1 MTSSIRK
8 VLLRGVGFAAASS
21 ALLTGPV
28 LAGTPTGETSASQE
42 QAAAPAELILNAETA
57 PAAPQVAQTY
67 VAPVVAEVVEVE
79 SVNGWYLTVGAGA
92 AWPSDLGARTTG
104 LEDLGFDQNYN
115 GDLSFGGGF
124 SGDGGIGY
132 DFGAI
137 RAELTYG
144 YTRSSLNEVSFGDFD
159 TDASGIINKND
170 VMASLYWDIL
180 PGRWTPYIGGGVG
193 YTNLSTPS
201 FTVDGYRTDDG
212 NEGLFGWQA
221 KVGVSYALA
230 YNWDIYV
237 EGTYSGAEGF
247 ETDNLRL
254 DAYEDF
260 GAKLGFRYRFASPP
274 VVVVEA
280 PAPAP
285 EPMPEPAPMPM
296 PEPEPAPIRGLW

>member
-8 VLLRGVGFAAASS
+8 VLLRGFGFAAASS

-28 LAGTPTGETSASQE
+28 LAGAPTGEGSAETQ

-57 PAAPQVAQTY
+57 QAAPQVAQTY
-67 VAPVVAEVVEVE
+67 VAPVAAEVVEVE

-92 AWPSDLGARTTG
+92 AWPSDIDVRTRG
-104 LEDLGFDQNYN
+104 LDPNSN
-115 GDLSFGGGF
+115 GDVSFDGGF
-124 SGDGGIGY
+124 SVDGGLGY

-144 YTRSSLNEVSFGDFD
+144 YTRSNISDVEFNNNNEFGG
-159 TDASGIINKND
+159 SGIINKND

-180 PGRWTPYIGGGVG
+180 PGRWTPYIGGGIG

-201 FTVDGYRTDDG
+201 LNIAGFRTGSG
-212 NEGLFGWQA
+212 NEGVFGWQA

-230 YNWDIYV
+230 YNWDVYV

-247 ETDNLRL
+247 DRDNISW
-254 DAYEDF
+254 DAYNDY
-260 GAKLGFRYRFASPP
+260 GAKLGFRYRFASPE
-274 VVVVEA
+274 VVVVEPA
-280 PAPAP
+280 PAPEP